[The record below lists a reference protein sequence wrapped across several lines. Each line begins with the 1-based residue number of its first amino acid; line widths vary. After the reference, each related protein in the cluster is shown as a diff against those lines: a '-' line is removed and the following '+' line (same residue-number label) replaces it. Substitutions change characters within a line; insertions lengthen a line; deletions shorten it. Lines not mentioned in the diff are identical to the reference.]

1 MCVFAVHRFPGTQ
14 EQNQGIN
21 SSDSDSE
28 NERKRA
34 MSQNLIIP
42 LARDIRSGGNGLDKF
57 RKTLRLTSEQI
68 ASLNLRDGENEI
80 EFSVTTAYQGT
91 SRCKCFLYKWRYD
104 DKIVVSDIDGTITK

>member
-1 MCVFAVHRFPGTQ
+1 MKWSVFYRFGQP
-14 EQNQGIN
+14 ILSH

-28 NERKRA
+28 NERKRRK
-34 MSQNLIIP
+34 SQNLKIP
-42 LARDIRSGGNGLDKF
+42 LTSDGRPIINSDKY

-68 ASLNLRDGENEI
+68 ASLSLKDGANEI

-91 SRCKCFLYKWRYD
+91 SRCKCFLFKWRYD